1 MIAEALTSALSEP
14 IDRTAS
20 EAIDRA
26 IEVPGPSIE
35 AIDSSIE
42 AIDSSIEAIDS
53 SIETIGSSIE
63 AIPSGRV
70 LESSHA

>member
-42 AIDSSIEAIDS
+42 AIDSSIE
-53 SIETIGSSIE
+53 TIGSSIE